1 MVSISDLLLVGPLVC
16 ILLASIVLTVK
27 TRFIQFRALPLMIR
41 MIIQSMRSKH
51 DQNSGA
57 ILPHKAL
64 LTAMATTIGIGNIVG
79 PVIAIRLGGPG
90 ALLGFLLAV
99 IFGAAT
105 TFAEVVL
112 VMKYRVR
119 RADGGYDG
127 GPMQY
132 LLVAFGKWAAL
143 LYAFF
148 GSMLLI
154 VWSSNQSNTLADI
167 LFQHGV
173 SKYWTA
179 TVVTLLVLGYLVAG
193 IKHIGNLAAKIVPLM
208 FFLYC
213 SACLWIIGCN
223 IMHLPGVFKL
233 IFNSAFNLQALGGA
247 SGGYSIHL
255 LLRWGLAKG
264 IQASEAGL
272 GSAALPHAQSESQN
286 SFEQG
291 VLAMASVYSVAFIC
305 TLSGLVTL
313 LTGSWLDQSIP
324 LGMSL
329 IAVPFAQY
337 FKIGMLVLVVNA
349 FLFAFGTV
357 LGNAYNGSLC
367 FLFLTK
373 NRWVH
378 VYHGAVGI
386 AVFLGSVFS
395 VEIIWAISDYFIIPV
410 ALINITGVLYLVF
423 RERNIH

>member
-208 FFLYC
+208 FFILQ
-213 SACLWIIGCN
+213 CLF
-223 IMHLPGVFKL
+223 VD
-233 IFNSAFNLQALGGA
+233 
-247 SGGYSIHL
+247 Y
-255 LLRWGLAKG
+255 
-264 IQASEAGL
+264 
-272 GSAALPHAQSESQN
+272 
-286 SFEQG
+286 
-291 VLAMASVYSVAFIC
+291 
-305 TLSGLVTL
+305 
-313 LTGSWLDQSIP
+313 WL
-324 LGMSL
+324 
-329 IAVPFAQY
+329 
-337 FKIGMLVLVVNA
+337 
-349 FLFAFGTV
+349 
-357 LGNAYNGSLC
+357 
-367 FLFLTK
+367 
-373 NRWVH
+373 
-378 VYHGAVGI
+378 
-386 AVFLGSVFS
+386 
-395 VEIIWAISDYFIIPV
+395 
-410 ALINITGVLYLVF
+410 
-423 RERNIH
+423 